1 MVRGRCVWI
10 ALAVLAVPAVGCGDS
25 GAEDS
30 AVVERDAD
38 TSSGTDASTSTDN
51 TELDVERVVP
61 APDQPAA
68 LVRHEGPALVV
79 DRGDPEVMLREG
91 DVVERVRSIFPDGV
105 DNALELI
112 GTPTLPDT
120 LAATRVHG
128 VVCFTGMLSNEWT
141 VKDFYPI
148 EYLPR
153 GVRLTAYGGDATDL
167 APDFLQGFLDAVR
180 AGRATVPIHQRYQL
194 DDIAQAHADMEAGTA
209 SGKLVVTLDT

>member
-1 MVRGRCVWI
+1 ME
-10 ALAVLAVPAVGCGDS
+10 AVGVDHVIIDDGQI
-25 GAEDS
+25 AER
-30 AVVERDAD
+30 A
-38 TSSGTDASTSTDN
+38 
-51 TELDVERVVP
+51 
-61 APDQPAA
+61 
-68 LVRHEGPALVV
+68 
-79 DRGDPEVMLREG
+79 
-91 DVVERVRSIFPDGV
+91 RSIFPDGV
-105 DNALELI
+105 DKALELI

-148 EYLPR
+148 DYLPR

-167 APDFLQGFLDAVR
+167 APEVLQEFLDAVR
-180 AGRATVPIHQRYQL
+180 AGHATVPIHHRYQL